1 MLFFFQVEE
10 LTKEIHNRKEKDTS
24 SVEVQTEDYAAWS
37 QAGRE
42 GGDCLNRHLEQ
53 YLVLIFFK
61 YKIHFKSVSLA
72 ALNLVT

>member
-10 LTKEIHNRKEKDTS
+10 LTKEILSRKEKDTY

-42 GGDCLNRHLEQ
+42 GGDCFSRH
-53 YLVLIFFK
+53 YLI
-61 YKIHFKSVSLA
+61 
-72 ALNLVT
+72 

>member
-10 LTKEIHNRKEKDTS
+10 LTKELHNRKAKDTS

-42 GGDCLNRHLEQ
+42 GGDCLNRHLQQ
-53 YLVLIFFK
+53 YLILDFLK
-61 YKIHFKSVSLA
+61 YKIRFKAVCLT
-72 ALNLVT
+72 ALNSLT